1 MKTAQEIHN
10 IPTGE
15 REIIFAREMGN
26 IGMVTL
32 SPLKIEED
40 TSLIH
45 DWVNRDYAKYWMM
58 QNTSLEDVRREY
70 ERLLTYS
77 EIFIGTVN
85 GKPSFL
91 MEKYKTSDEVI
102 GRHYRVEPGDYGM
115 HILVAPADKP
125 ITNFTWYIFR
135 FIMTFLFTDERV
147 KRVVVEPDERNHKIH
162 GLNRRA
168 GFEYE
173 RTVKLPHKTAC
184 LAFCNY
190 EQFSQAIKN
199 QP

>member
-1 MKTAQEIHN
+1 MNNLSELHEAMSVNVHDYRRAFLYKNT
-10 IPTGE
+10 
-15 REIIFAREMGN
+15 R
-26 IGMVTL
+26 TL
-32 SPLKIEED
+32 
-40 TSLIH
+40 
-45 DWVNRDYAKYWMM
+45 R
-58 QNTSLEDVRREY
+58 
-70 ERLLTYS
+70 
-77 EIFIGTVN
+77 
-85 GKPSFL
+85 
-91 MEKYKTSDEVI
+91 
-102 GRHYRVEPGDYGM
+102 
-115 HILVAPADKP
+115 
-125 ITNFTWYIFR
+125 FTWYIFR